1 MKEQSEV
8 CDHTISEKDLLIKDW
23 EDNWKL
29 YAAETDGQQFWVEQ
43 PSEDLTDDALR
54 AAFYGIRDAYE
65 KEHMDLDD
73 KKQLMESYARS
84 MERLTKSIAD
94 RNLQMERMENL
105 RADGQIYQTA
115 AENISRIRQDLEN
128 MAQQADN
135 MRQQLTAIEA
145 DKNRLYGSVAQAV
158 NVIEEKYGAYKEVAL
173 NDQSYESYVE
183 NMRQLYE
190 NTSAEYRSLTGRNCM
205 RWRES
210 GMMWNA

>member
-1 MKEQSEV
+1 
-8 CDHTISEKDLLIKDW
+8 
-23 EDNWKL
+23 
-29 YAAETDGQQFWVEQ
+29 
-43 PSEDLTDDALR
+43 
-54 AAFYGIRDAYE
+54 
-65 KEHMDLDD
+65 MDLDD

-94 RNLQMERMENL
+94 RNLQMARMEDL

-115 AENISRIRQDLEN
+115 AENIRQIRQDLEN

-190 NTSAEYRSLTGRNCM
+190 NTSAEYRSLTGRIERRHLAFLISTNLCHINY
-205 RWRES
+205 R
-210 GMMWNA
+210 NF

>member
-1 MKEQSEV
+1 
-8 CDHTISEKDLLIKDW
+8 
-23 EDNWKL
+23 
-29 YAAETDGQQFWVEQ
+29 
-43 PSEDLTDDALR
+43 
-54 AAFYGIRDAYE
+54 
-65 KEHMDLDD
+65 
-73 KKQLMESYARS
+73 MESYARS

-94 RNLQMERMENL
+94 RNLQMARMENL

-115 AENISRIRQDLEN
+115 AENIRQIRQDLEN

-190 NTSAEYRSLTGRNCM
+190 NTSAEYRSLTGSMERLTKELYALEGIMHDVERLMKLCHVQENLTT
-205 RWRES
+205 ETLDEQI
-210 GMMWNA
+210 GLKLQI

>member
-1 MKEQSEV
+1 MKSNRKNYKINWNRGKKGNEALQWAS
-8 CDHTISEKDLLIKDW
+8 CLLIKDW

-29 YAAETDGQQFWVEQ
+29 YAVETDGQQFLGEQ
-43 PSEDLTDDALR
+43 PSKGQVPEDLTDDALR

-94 RNLQMERMENL
+94 RNLQMARMEDL

-115 AENISRIRQDLEN
+115 AENIRQIRQDLEN

-135 MRQQLTAIEA
+135 MRQELTRASSPSRECFWCP
-145 DKNRLYGSVAQAV
+145 L
-158 NVIEEKYGAYKEVAL
+158 
-173 NDQSYESYVE
+173 
-183 NMRQLYE
+183 
-190 NTSAEYRSLTGRNCM
+190 
-205 RWRES
+205 WR
-210 GMMWNA
+210 G

>member
-1 MKEQSEV
+1 M
-8 CDHTISEKDLLIKDW
+8 
-23 EDNWKL
+23 
-29 YAAETDGQQFWVEQ
+29 GEQ
-43 PSEDLTDDALR
+43 PSKGQVPEDLTDDALR

-94 RNLQMERMENL
+94 RNLQMARMENL

-115 AENISRIRQDLEN
+115 AENIRQIRQDLEN

-173 NDQSYESYVE
+173 NDQSYESYE
-183 NMRQLYE
+183 I
-190 NTSAEYRSLTGRNCM
+190 GR
-205 RWRES
+205 
-210 GMMWNA
+210 AHV